1 MALFSPINGH
11 ADLEKDESTGMI
23 ININKSKA
31 DQVRARRARATA
43 EREEIE
49 ALKSDVQDIKIM
61 LKQLLENGANG

>member
-11 ADLEKDESTGMI
+11 ADLVKDESTGMI